1 MSSMPQPESRPLRL
15 VQAAPGLSGPAH
27 ATAAM
32 HPPFSI
38 FIHVPKTG
46 GTALKQAYIKALGPQ
61 LLWYHPVALRD
72 DTSGVRHIQDLS
84 ALPAAQMVRDH
95 RLLGGHFN
103 YTEIPPELA
112 AMRPVYLG
120 VIREPIAR
128 AKSYYGYLR
137 TNTRHPMHEAIRPCT
152 LNQALDLPGFVAM
165 LRGGQIR
172 RLCGKP
178 TLKDLR
184 ALMAT
189 QPFLI
194 GKQEFM
200 PTFQAGLRKHLGI
213 ELQMRKGVNAN
224 PTGIEDELRAQPGY
238 DTAIE
243 RLAQLCLAE
252 TRMFESFGKVLVS
265 RPLRLMTLA
274 REAAHDANQL
284 LASTQPMPLHD
295 DEAGHL
301 GRDAHGWR

>member
-1 MSSMPQPESRPLRL
+1 MSDVPTRPLRL
-15 VQAAPGLSGPAH
+15 VPTGARVRPLRLPAAPAAP
-27 ATAAM
+27 AAM
-32 HPPFSI
+32 YPPFSI

-46 GTALKQAYIKALGPQ
+46 GTALKQAYIKALGDQ

-72 DTSGVRHIQDLS
+72 DSSGVRHIQDLR
-84 ALPAAQMVRDH
+84 ALPAPQMVRDY

-103 YTEIPPELA
+103 YSEIPPELA
-112 AMRPVYLG
+112 ALSPVYLG

-137 TNTRHPMHEAIRPCT
+137 TNTRHPMHEAILPCT
-152 LNQALDLPGFVAM
+152 LNQALDLPGFVSM

-189 QPFLI
+189 TPFLI

-213 ELQMRKGVNAN
+213 ELQVRKGVNAN
-224 PTGIEDELRAQPGY
+224 PSGIEDELKAQPGY
-238 DTAIE
+238 ETALE
-243 RLAQLCLAE
+243 RLAQLCQSE
-252 TRMFESFGKVLVS
+252 TRMFDSFGKVLVS

-274 REAAHDANQL
+274 REAAL
-284 LASTQPMPLHD
+284 
-295 DEAGHL
+295 EAGRQVATQQPADL
-301 GRDAHGWR
+301 EQDASATWL